1 MWHCFQSVYPFW
13 EKLGLE
19 TKHIKHFFHSPRFL
33 LGHTGFVS
41 YDNPVS
47 AQAAIQSMN
56 GFQIGMKRLKVQLK
70 RSKNDS
76 KPYWACSPLRLEWE
90 GLLVSGG
97 GAPLMIRSPKA
108 VCWQPWTLIP
118 ATLAGTACP
127 EDSATAFCGSFASY
141 RGQVCALVSSVLLWS
156 LGAISWVSP
165 PPLLYLKFAVFV
177 TSVCWEGPT
186 PNQPGEEGM
195 GKCL

>member
-1 MWHCFQSVYPFW
+1 MWYNFKNSHPYW
-13 EKLGLE
+13 EKLGFE
-19 TKHIKHFFHSPRFL
+19 TKLISCLLCKGTENLLASLCPSPRFL

-127 EDSATAFCGSFASY
+127 EDSATAFCGNFASY

-156 LGAISWVSP
+156 LGAISWVFFFFFS
-165 PPLLYLKFAVFV
+165 FI
-177 TSVCWEGPT
+177 
-186 PNQPGEEGM
+186 
-195 GKCL
+195 